1 MNNLVKN
8 SFLNA
13 LGTAIYIVLVVLLV
27 NNLERFL
34 PKEDNLLMPI
44 SALMLFVLSATV
56 TGGLVLGKPVMMYLN
71 GERPEA
77 VRMLIYTLGWLAL
90 FTVIAFT
97 ISATV

>member
-1 MNNLVKN
+1 MNNLIKN